1 MGRFVVVGDATVDQM
16 YFVNDFPEPGSEVN
30 ALRAVME
37 PGGAG
42 GTVATV
48 LGRLGNEVRIATRVG
63 TGPFSELALK
73 HVRDAG
79 VDDSLVQVDEH
90 LQTSSVT
97 LIITPDAQRTMISA
111 AGASRHLDS
120 AELKKSAIVS
130 SDALVMSAY
139 SLVGGRQREYAVKA
153 LELARE
159 AGHVEVEVL
168 EGASGYHDPTITA
181 LGGLKLIEYRGA
193 EFRARD
199 VVVSEATRRAFA
211 DSLLFFYSGRH
222 ARTKP
227 SLDLLSSR
235 LDEAEPTL
243 HRLKAIAYELEA
255 AFSAGDLRRIAEII
269 GEQQALKQQLPGKF
283 VDDYVLDVTRRVRE
297 VGAYAQLP
305 GGKISAFVIVA
316 CPDAQHDAVRRAL
329 PELEEVHLG
338 LEPRGTR
345 AVTL

>member
-1 MGRFVVVGDATVDQM
+1 MAVIVSKTPLRIPLAGGLTDIRPYAEAFGGVTVSATVDR
-16 YFVNDFPEPGSEVN
+16 YIYVVVKPNPGGIFELRYQDTQEKAADGRRLRHDLVRESLRLTGLLDTPLSVHILADLASESGLGASGALTVSLLN
-30 ALRAVME
+30 ALHRLKGEE
-37 PGGAG
+37 PTA
-42 GTVATV
+42 
-48 LGRLGNEVRIATRVG
+48 E
-63 TGPFSELALK
+63 EL
-73 HVRDAG
+73 
-79 VDDSLVQVDEH
+79 S
-90 LQTSSVT
+90 
-97 LIITPDAQRTMISA
+97 
-111 AGASRHLDS
+111 
-120 AELKKSAIVS
+120 
-130 SDALVMSAY
+130 
-139 SLVGGRQREYAVKA
+139 
-153 LELARE
+153 RE

-199 VVVSEATRRAFA
+199 VVASEATRRAFA

-255 AFSAGDLRRIAEII
+255 AFSAGDVRRIAEII